1 MSQSTT
7 RNSPVIQAHRFEYNG
22 TILAWEHISMDPS
35 IGSDVKAASGLTSEL
50 SSDSSDRSTNRSS
63 SESSHPLIILHGWGA
78 SKKVMQ
84 PLGRALALNRDCYV
98 IDLAG
103 FGESSEPPVA
113 WKIDDYA
120 DSIEAWV
127 EHIEL
132 DRFDMVAHSFGGRI
146 TLKLLTRAWSKK
158 HVNHVLI
165 TGGAGMKPR
174 RSASFYVKKYVAKG
188 LKVPFNLFPEPLKSR
203 GLNWLRTTKAWKSLG
218 SSEYAVLSGVM
229 RETFVHSVTEY
240 LESTLTKISH
250 SVLLLWG
257 ENDDATPLYQGQRM
271 EKGLSDAALVVMDGC
286 GHYAFL
292 DKPKQFVAIAEAY
305 LRPTDRKD

>member
-7 RNSPVIQAHRFEYNG
+7 GDNPTIQAHRFDYNG
-22 TILAWEHISMDPS
+22 TILAWEHIRMDHS
-35 IGSDVKAASGLTSEL
+35 TGSA
-50 SSDSSDRSTNRSS
+50 SDSSHISTADLSKGPSR
-63 SESSHPLIILHGWGA
+63 PLIILHGWGA
-78 SKKVMQ
+78 SKKIMQ
-84 PLGRALALNRDCYV
+84 PLGRMLAFHHDCYV

-103 FGESSEPPVA
+103 FGESSEPPFA

-120 DSIEAWV
+120 DSIQAWA
-127 EHIEL
+127 EHIGL
-132 DRFDMVAHSFGGRI
+132 LKFDILAHSFGGRI
-146 TLKLLTRAWSKK
+146 TLKLLTRPWSKE
-158 HVNHVLI
+158 HVHNVLI

-174 RSASFYVKKYVAKG
+174 RSASFYAKKYVAKS
-188 LKVPFNLFPEPLKSR
+188 LKAPFNLLPEPFKSR
-203 GLNWLRTTKAWKSLG
+203 GLHWLRATSTWKSLG

-240 LESTLTKISH
+240 LEPTLPKISH

-257 ENDDATPLYQGQRM
+257 ENDDATPLYQAQRM
-271 EKGLSDAALVVMDGC
+271 EKGLAEAALVVMDGC

-305 LRPTDRKD
+305 LKPTDLEG

>member
-7 RNSPVIQAHRFEYNG
+7 KNSPVIQAHRFDYSG
-22 TILAWEHISMDPS
+22 TTLAWVHISMDPS
-35 IGSDVKAASGLTSEL
+35 SSASGKASTGSANELTSG
-50 SSDSSDRSTNRSS
+50 SS
-63 SESSHPLIILHGWGA
+63 SSPTRLPSHPLVILHGWGA
-78 SKKVMQ
+78 NKKVMQ
-84 PLGRALALNRDCYV
+84 PLGRALALNRDCYIV
-98 IDLAG
+98 DLAG

-120 DSIEAWV
+120 DSIQAWV

-132 DRFDMVAHSFGGRI
+132 DKFDMIAHSFGGRI
-146 TLKLLTRAWSKK
+146 TLKLLTRTWAKK

-174 RSASFYVKKYVAKG
+174 RNASFYVKKYVAKG
-188 LKVPFNLFPEPLKSR
+188 LKAPFNLLPEPLKARS
-203 GLNWLRTTKAWKSLG
+203 LNWLRATKAWKSLG

-240 LESTLTKISH
+240 LESTLAKISH

-271 EKGLSDAALVVMDGC
+271 EKGLSNAALVIMDGC

-305 LRPTDRKD
+305 LRPIDRKD

>member
-1 MSQSTT
+1 M
-7 RNSPVIQAHRFEYNG
+7 I
-22 TILAWEHISMDPS
+22 
-35 IGSDVKAASGLTSEL
+35 
-50 SSDSSDRSTNRSS
+50 
-63 SESSHPLIILHGWGA
+63 
-78 SKKVMQ
+78 
-84 PLGRALALNRDCYV
+84 
-98 IDLAG
+98 
-103 FGESSEPPVA
+103 
-113 WKIDDYA
+113 
-120 DSIEAWV
+120 
-127 EHIEL
+127 
-132 DRFDMVAHSFGGRI
+132 AHSFGGRI
-146 TLKLLTRAWSKK
+146 TLKLLTRTWAKK

-174 RSASFYVKKYVAKG
+174 RNASFYVKKYVAKG
-188 LKVPFNLFPEPLKSR
+188 LKAPFNLLPEPLKARS
-203 GLNWLRTTKAWKSLG
+203 LNWLRATKAWKSLG

-240 LESTLTKISH
+240 LESTLAKISH

-271 EKGLSDAALVVMDGC
+271 EKGLSNAALVIMDGC